1 MSEHGMAFLAVVI
14 AAMASTTGTILIR
27 LADEFGNLALAII
40 GGSLWCLSGAGF
52 VHASSK
58 GLDLG
63 LIATAM
69 SALSLITINL
79 AGLVWFGDVATLRR
93 LIGLA
98 LIVISMFLIVWPT
111 TNT

>member
-1 MSEHGMAFLAVVI
+1 MSEYGKAILAVVI
-14 AAMASTTGTILIR
+14 AAMTSTTGTISIR
-27 LADEFGNLALAII
+27 LADDFGNLTLAII

-52 VHASSK
+52 VYASSK

-69 SALSLITINL
+69 SAVSLITINI
-79 AGLVWFGDVATLRR
+79 AGLVWFGDVTTPRR
-93 LIGLA
+93 LIGLI